1 MEKEILT
8 ADMRS
13 TLKENFKLLRD
24 PVTLLLFTKEGVN
37 DQYNGIARE
46 LITEIAGLEQ
56 KLRAEFHTVGDEA
69 SKQYGVHRSPTL
81 LIEPE
86 KYRIRFTG
94 APLGE
99 EGRTLV
105 LAIIMASTGQP
116 AVTEDSMERLKHVA
130 EKRHVRVFVSP
141 TCPYCPQQSLY
152 AISAA
157 VARPDLVSAEVIEIY
172 ENRDLAEQN
181 AAMSVPKTF
190 VGDVNTSQGLEP
202 EGYFMESVVQGRKP
216 DYVLPADR
224 EGLKDY
230 DVAILGAGP
239 AGLTAAIYAER
250 SGLKSI
256 IFERANVGGQIT
268 ITPVVENY
276 TGFPSIAGKTLVD
289 LMAQQAMEYSPIL
302 QGIGVDR
309 LKKTDAGF
317 ELQTKAGV
325 YTAKVVI
332 LATGA
337 DNRKLNAAGEQRLSG
352 RGVSYCSTCDG
363 YLFKDGKHVI
373 VVGGGNSALTD
384 SLYLDSIGAHVTIVH
399 RGDELRAEDRL
410 QQSLFQRN
418 IEVLYNSV
426 VQEIRGENRVEKVRI
441 EDVKTGESRDVKAD
455 AVFIAIGYEPNRAL
469 ADALGLKMTG
479 EGYIQTDEGMRTSM
493 SGVYA
498 AGDITGGVKQIA
510 VAVGQGSVAA
520 ITAFEDLT
528 QKPLRAPLK
537 TG

>member
-1 MEKEILT
+1 MEKEILSS
-8 ADMRS
+8 DMRS
-13 TLKENFKLLRD
+13 TLHENFKLLRD
-24 PVTLLLFTKEGVN
+24 TVSLVLFTKEGVN
-37 DQYNGIARE
+37 DQYNDIARE
-46 LITEIAGLEQ
+46 LITEIASLEP
-56 KLRAEFHTVGDEA
+56 KIRAEFHTVGDEA
-69 SKQYGVHRSPTL
+69 SKKYGVERSPTL

-86 KYRIRFTG
+86 KYHIRFTG

-116 AVTEDSMERLKHVA
+116 AITEDSVERLGHVA

-152 AISAA
+152 AVSAA

-202 EGYFMESVVQGRKP
+202 EEYFMESVVQGRKP

-289 LMAQQAMEYSPIL
+289 LMAQQAMEYAPIL
-302 QGIGVDR
+302 QGVGVDR
-309 LKKTDAGF
+309 LEKKDAGF
-317 ELQTKAGV
+317 ELETKAGV

-332 LATGA
+332 IATGA
-337 DNRKLNAAGEQRLSG
+337 DNRKLDASGERRLAG

-363 YLFKDGKHVI
+363 YLFKDGRHVM

-384 SLYLDSIGAHVTIVH
+384 ALYLDSIGAHVTIVH
-399 RGDELRAEDRL
+399 RGEEFRAEDRL

-418 IEVLYNSV
+418 IEVLFGSV
-426 VQEIRGENRVEKVRI
+426 VREIRGENRVETVRI
-441 EDVKTGESRDVKAD
+441 EDVKTGETRDVKAD
-455 AVFIAIGYEPNRAL
+455 AVFIAIGYEPNNAI
-469 ADALGLKMTG
+469 ADALGLTMTG
-479 EGYIQTDEGMRTSM
+479 EGYIEVDEGMRTSIP
-493 SGVYA
+493 GVYA

-537 TG
+537 TD